1 MPPIPEANKL
11 AALQAQKRSFY
22 NDLDRLAENLYSGR
36 ITLGM
41 WEEDMRTR
49 LRIYLTGAGMIGKGD
64 HENMTPSDWGR
75 IGAHLKK
82 QYQWLHGFS
91 KAIYGK
97 RETISLAA
105 IKARAH
111 LYADAGN
118 TVATDIQAGDLR
130 DQLPWLPG
138 DGSTACLQACACEWL
153 LHVEEER
160 PQEGVKTVMAVWT
173 LNMSVE
179 HCEDCVPR
187 DGHTEMV
194 VVPIDYEVPVSIGLG
209 GA

>member
-1 MPPIPEANKL
+1 MDM
-11 AALQAQKRSFY
+11 Q
-22 NDLDRLAENLYSGR
+22 DLWQGISQETTQVSSEPFLFSGMLPRGTPLYD
-36 ITLGM
+36 IEV
-41 WEEDMRTR
+41 EEDHSFVIEG
-49 LRIYLTGAGMIGKGD
+49 LI
-64 HENMTPSDWGR
+64 
-75 IGAHLKK
+75 AHNS
-82 QYQWLHGFS
+82 H
-91 KAIYGK
+91 
-97 RETISLAA
+97 
-105 IKARAH
+105 
-111 LYADAGN
+111 
-118 TVATDIQAGDLR
+118 
-130 DQLPWLPG
+130 
-138 DGSTACLQACACEWL
+138 CACEWL

>member
-1 MPPIPEANKL
+1 MPPIPEANKM
-11 AALQAQKRSFY
+11 AALLAQKRSFY
-22 NDLDRLAENLYSGR
+22 DDLDRLAENLYRGR

-49 LRIYLTGAGMIGKGD
+49 LRIYLTGSGMIGKGD

-82 QYQWLHGFS
+82 QYRWLHGFA
-91 KAIYGK
+91 KAIYQK
-97 RETISLAA
+97 RETISLDA
-105 IKARAH
+105 IKARSH

-130 DQLPWLPG
+130 GQLPYIPG
-138 DGSTACLQACACEWL
+138 DGSTECLQACCCEWL
-153 LHVEEER
+153 LSVEEER
-160 PQEGVKTVMAVWT
+160 PQEGVKTIMALWS
-173 LNMSVE
+173 LNPSVE
-179 HCEDCVPR
+179 NCRDCVPR
-187 DGHTEMV
+187 DGHTEMLI
-194 VVPIDYEVPVSIGLG
+194 VPIGYEVPPSIGLG